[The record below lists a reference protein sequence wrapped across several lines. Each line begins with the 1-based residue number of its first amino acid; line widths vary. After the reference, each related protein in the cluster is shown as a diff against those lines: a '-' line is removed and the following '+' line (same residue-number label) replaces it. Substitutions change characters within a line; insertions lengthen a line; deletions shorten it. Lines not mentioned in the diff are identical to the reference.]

1 MYNSLMR
8 DHEKH
13 DKNDRTM
20 TMRLVPVESTHCTEP
35 NGKRFEFRLAG
46 GLSVFLVFV
55 EH

>member
-1 MYNSLMR
+1 MYNSLLR

-13 DKNDRTM
+13 DKNDRYETS
-20 TMRLVPVESTHCTEP
+20 TGRVYTVPNRTVSDSS
-35 NGKRFEFRLAG
+35 FVSLAG